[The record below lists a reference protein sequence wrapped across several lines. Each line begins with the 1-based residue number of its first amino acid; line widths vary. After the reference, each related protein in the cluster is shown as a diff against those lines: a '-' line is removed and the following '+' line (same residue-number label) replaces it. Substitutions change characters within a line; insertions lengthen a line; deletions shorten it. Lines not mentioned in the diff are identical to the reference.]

1 MFGIDSATP
10 RLFWL
15 LEGESKRLARPADA
29 RDDSVFDLPSIRLA
43 SLVGD
48 GAAEFGCEVEG
59 RHSEKREERSRARVL
74 GRAVVVVTLLEG
86 LEALELEG
94 ALELVVAFF
103 RTFGGGSTFMG
114 AGLSAFT
121 EEGVEEREVFGVESL
136 SWVTDFCTGLGGEG
150 MMK

>member
-15 LEGESKRLARPADA
+15 LEGESKRLACPADA
-29 RDDSVFDLPSIRLA
+29 IDDSVFDLPSIRLA

-74 GRAVVVVTLLEG
+74 GRAVVVVALLEG
-86 LEALELEG
+86 LEVLDDEG
-94 ALELVVAFF
+94 AFLELVDEADRNKDGKIDFEEWE
-103 RTFGGGSTFMG
+103 TMGGYLPLL
-114 AGLSAFT
+114 LSAP
-121 EEGVEEREVFGVESL
+121 S
-136 SWVTDFCTGLGGEG
+136 C
-150 MMK
+150 

>member
-15 LEGESKRLARPADA
+15 LEGESKRLACPADTI
-29 RDDSVFDLPSIRLA
+29 DDSVFDLPSIRLA

-48 GAAEFGCEVEG
+48 GAAEFGCEAEG

-74 GRAVVVVTLLEG
+74 GRAVVVVALLEG
-86 LEALELEG
+86 LEVLDDEG
-94 ALELVVAFF
+94 AFLELVDEA
-103 RTFGGGSTFMG
+103 STSIG
-114 AGLSAFT
+114 VESTALA

-136 SWVTDFCTGLGGEG
+136 S
-150 MMK
+150 

>member
-15 LEGESKRLARPADA
+15 LEGESKRLACPADA
-29 RDDSVFDLPSIRLA
+29 IDDSVFDLPSIRLA

-59 RHSEKREERSRARVL
+59 RHSEKREERSRARVF
-74 GRAVVVVTLLEG
+74 GRAVVVITLLEG
-86 LEALELEG
+86 LEVLDDEG
-94 ALELVVAFF
+94 AFLELVDEA
-103 RTFGGGSTFMG
+103 STSIG
-114 AGLSAFT
+114 VESTALA

-136 SWVTDFCTGLGGEG
+136 S
-150 MMK
+150 